1 MDAGLLGVRLII
13 GLVLVVH
20 ATQKWRGW
28 FNGPGFE
35 SSVIVFVFLG
45 QLPARA
51 MVQVAVT
58 MELIAAALLLAGF
71 ATPLGAVIA
80 AATMGVA
87 GAAVYLASGSLASAK
102 GGGEYALVLAL
113 VSMTIGMTGPGLVSA
128 DRLLDAPWADG
139 LPAWGVV
146 LCVIVPIAA
155 AAPAVHRTRRNLAAA
170 AASAASSATTPTQE
184 DT

>member
-35 SSVIVFVFLG
+35 SSVIVFVLLG

-51 MVQVAVT
+51 IVQVAVT

-71 ATPLGAVIA
+71 ATPLALVSMTIGMTGPGLVSAARSMHGGSGCSDGGDDAQLGAVIA

-87 GAAVYLASGSLASAK
+87 GAAVY
-102 GGGEYALVLAL
+102 
-113 VSMTIGMTGPGLVSA
+113 
-128 DRLLDAPWADG
+128 
-139 LPAWGVV
+139 
-146 LCVIVPIAA
+146 
-155 AAPAVHRTRRNLAAA
+155 RNLAAA